1 MLVHLLT
8 SSVFLLAC
16 LGMALAWSSPWVWGI
31 LAGSLLAMLAISRDP
46 RDLGVF
52 ALGIGLGGFIDVLQT
67 ASGVTVYRM
76 PGPIL
81 LFPGFVLLYWGL
93 SGVSLRHLFKLLPR
107 ASFHPADGML
117 FVGAIGLSLFGN
129 VAPRTVAALMVLA
142 LAWHLGGVKRRGD
155 GRAAL
160 ALMIMGPL
168 TESLLI
174 RQGLYHF
181 PSAGDSLVTIW
192 LYPLYACIG
201 ASLRGILPVLEDAL
215 ERMRAGGRK
224 PSIDG

>member
-1 MLVHLLT
+1 MLAHLLA

-16 LGMALAWSSPWVWGI
+16 VGMALAWPSPWVWLLLPGC
-31 LAGSLLAMLAISRDP
+31 LLAMLAIARDP
-46 RDLGVF
+46 RDLGFF

-93 SGVSLRHLFKLLPR
+93 AGVSLRHGFKLLPR
-107 ASFHPADGML
+107 ATFHPADALL
-117 FVGAIGLSLFGN
+117 FVGAIGLSLLGN
-129 VAPRTVAALMVLA
+129 LAPRGVAALMVLA
-142 LAWHLGGVKRRGD
+142 LGVHLLIVRRRGD
-155 GRAAL
+155 ALAAL
-160 ALMIMGPL
+160 MLLVMGPL

-181 PSAGDSLVTIW
+181 PSAGASLIAIW

-201 ASLRGILPVLEDAL
+201 ASLRGILPVLEEAL
-215 ERMRAGGRK
+215 ERMRAGRSK
-224 PSIDG
+224 PSVDG